1 MKLLGTALAVATSAL
16 LLIACA
22 QSRDGGELRLKHIV
36 TISTDAGERTFS
48 SVVSMDALQTHNYGF
63 GSSGW
68 GGIGCKLTGKAVRA
82 TVGDRDFYFLLA
94 KPGASTPAWTQIGLI
109 KSHFG
114 LPNYTNDSSW
124 VRQWREL
131 ARSTRGVN
139 LTPDAYP
146 AIAIM
151 PRGGWM
157 DDARLITPQ
166 AAEQEGLHVLHDR
179 VQITGEPVAADPPF
193 EVRYRRAEDHRSP
206 IEVGR
211 ESFSVVS
218 GRS

>member
-1 MKLLGTALAVATSAL
+1 MKLLGPAVALVTSAL
-16 LLIACA
+16 LLNACA
-22 QSRDGGELRLKHIV
+22 HSRDGGELRLKHIV
-36 TISTDAGERTFS
+36 TISTEAGERTFS
-48 SVVSMDALQTHNYGF
+48 SVVSMDALQTYNYHP

-68 GGIGCKLTGKAVRA
+68 GGIGCTLTGKAVRA

-94 KPGASTPAWTQIGLI
+94 KPGESTPAWTQIGLI

-114 LPNYTNDSSW
+114 LPNSTNDSSW
-124 VRQWREL
+124 VRQWKEL

-139 LTPDAYP
+139 LTPDTYP

-166 AAEQEGLHVLHDR
+166 EAEQEGLHVLQYR

-193 EVRYRRAEDHRSP
+193 EVRYRRTEERRSR
-206 IEVGR
+206 IEVGS
-211 ESFSVVS
+211 ESFSVVNGIS
-218 GRS
+218 